1 MAKPK
6 SAAISDLPDLT
17 GTSLEALRARPD
29 DDRAA
34 AKKRLLEEV
43 GRSARSLSTGG
54 ENSWT
59 V

>member
-1 MAKPK
+1 MVEPE

-17 GTSLEALRARPD
+17 GTSLEALRTRSD
-29 DDRAA
+29 DDMLA

-43 GRSARSLSTGG
+43 GRSAGSISPGG